1 MGYYEEGK
9 WWVSPS
15 NYDKE
20 VTGKFNFPKKVEFLD
35 TTLRDGEQQPSI
47 ILTKDE
53 KVQIAKKLSA
63 VGVHRIE
70 AGTPAALKEDAE
82 AIREICDL
90 GLKADIYAFVRNMV
104 KDMKLAKECGVQ
116 GVIAELIGSEHLL
129 EFGKKWTVDKA
140 KKAAIEA
147 TQAGKDIGL
156 KVSFFL
162 ADSSRAEI
170 NFLIDL
176 VQAVREEGHMDSFVL
191 VDTFGVFSPEG
202 AAHRVRKLKAAFPDL
217 PIEIHAHDDFGMGV
231 SSTIA
236 ALGAGAEVAHV
247 TVNGIG
253 ERAGGAQLEA
263 VAVSLLAMYGIDTGV
278 ETARFKELSRFVADL
293 TRNPVPPTKPIVG
306 DKIFLWETGLPS
318 SLWVNCKDH
327 NPLVMLPYK
336 WDLTGQN
343 EPYLLLG
350 KKSGKDNVKAWL
362 AKYNLS
368 VPEEKFDEILPK
380 IKVKSYQEKRDITE
394 AEFRAIVESIR
405 K

>member
-1 MGYYEEGK
+1 M
-9 WWVSPS
+9 
-15 NYDKE
+15 
-20 VTGKFNFPKKVEFLD
+20 
-35 TTLRDGEQQPSI
+35 Q
-47 ILTKDE
+47 
-53 KVQIAKKLSA
+53 
-63 VGVHRIE
+63 
-70 AGTPAALKEDAE
+70 
-82 AIREICDL
+82 
-90 GLKADIYAFVRNMV
+90 
-104 KDMKLAKECGVQ
+104 LAMECGVQ
-116 GVIAELIGSEHLL
+116 GVIAEIIGSQHLL

-140 KKAAIEA
+140 KKSAIEA
-147 TQAGKDIGL
+147 TLAGKDLGL
-156 KVSFFL
+156 KISFFL

-170 NFLIDL
+170 NFLLDL
-176 VQAVREEGHMDSFVL
+176 VHTVKEEGHMDSLVL

-236 ALGAGAEVAHV
+236 ALSAGAEVAHV

-263 VAVSLLAMYGIDTGV
+263 VAVALLAMYGIDTGV
-278 ETARFKELSRFVADL
+278 DTTRFKELSHFVADL
-293 TRNPVPPTKPIVG
+293 TRNPVPPTKPVVG

-327 NPLVMLPYK
+327 DPLVMLPYK
-336 WDLTGQN
+336 WTLTGQN

-368 VPEEKFDEILPK
+368 VPEEKFDVILPK
-380 IKVKSYQEKRDITE
+380 VKIKSYQEKRDITE
-394 AEFRAIVESIR
+394 AEFRAIVKSI
-405 K
+405 